1 MSKAINLVGLDAF
14 LLLALA
20 GSAGAASQAFQ
31 GYNWKANIFVGT
43 GMQWCTG
50 SGYPTS
56 WCASFLGASAN
67 DLVIMKWN
75 NQWNACNTAGEASAT
90 ACAGAWEENE
100 WIGTVPGGDGSVWH
114 YKIIWAPE
122 NSIYWLPGG
131 EPIWGNYEIIM
142 DQGTAPEN
150 GIIVHTIN
158 AIATP
163 AGYGAAK

>member
-1 MSKAINLVGLDAF
+1 MNKALNLVGFGAF

-20 GSAGAASQAFQ
+20 GNAFAANQAYK
-31 GYNWKANIFVGT
+31 GYNYNANIFVGT
-43 GMQWCTG
+43 GTQWCTE

-56 WCASFLGASAN
+56 WCTSFLGASAN

-75 NQWNACNTAGEASAT
+75 NQWNTCNAAGEANAT
-90 ACAGAWEENE
+90 ACAGAWENNE

-122 NSIYWLPGG
+122 GSQYWLPGG
-131 EPIWGNYEIIM
+131 ESVWGNYEIIM
-142 DQGTAPEN
+142 DQGTEQ
-150 GIIVHTIN
+150 VDSTMMHVIN

-163 AGYGAAK
+163 AGYGVAK